1 MTIVIVQDKEVYDRA
16 FINIK
21 LYKKKW
27 WIKKNEHRS

>member
-1 MTIVIVQDKEVYDRA
+1 MKIVGLMETV
-16 FINIK
+16 FIKAN